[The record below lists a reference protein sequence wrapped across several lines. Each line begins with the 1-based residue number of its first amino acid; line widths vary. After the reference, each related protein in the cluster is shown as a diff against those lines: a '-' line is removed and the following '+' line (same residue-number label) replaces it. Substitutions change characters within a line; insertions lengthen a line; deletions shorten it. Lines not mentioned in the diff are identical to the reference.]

1 MSNVSTLPATLD
13 LLVDRGL
20 TLQAVSC
27 LVGCSYV
34 TLYRAR
40 RGDEV
45 NPSTVARLESLRLFC
60 IDKDTVVLLRS
71 IAKTCSAEKIWQV
84 GLAQIIEENRE
95 HESP

>member
-1 MSNVSTLPATLD
+1 MSTLPATLD

-40 RGDEV
+40 KGAEV

-60 IDKDTVVLLRS
+60 VDKETILLLRS
-71 IAKTCSAEKIWQV
+71 IAKTCPAEKIWQV
-84 GLAQIIEENRE
+84 GLAQIIEENRPN
-95 HESP
+95 ESP